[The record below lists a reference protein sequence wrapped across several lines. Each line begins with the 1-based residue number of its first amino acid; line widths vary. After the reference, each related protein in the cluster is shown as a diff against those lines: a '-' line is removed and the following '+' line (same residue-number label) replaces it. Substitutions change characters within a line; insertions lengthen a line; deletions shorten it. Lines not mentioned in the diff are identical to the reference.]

1 MKRPVVFDLDGT
13 LVDSRQ
19 DIVAAANY
27 VRTQAGLEPL
37 PIAVVS
43 GFVGDGARYLIA
55 HVLGLDVGDASVQE
69 HLDVFLDFYAAHAV
83 DHTTLMPGAREVMD
97 ALAPARSLGLCTN
110 KSRRTTLCVLDGLGI
125 TERFSAIVAGGDTA
139 QNKPHPAPLL
149 YIAERLGVP
158 APELVMVGDGPQ
170 DILAAR
176 AAGALGIG
184 VRGGILPFERLAAA
198 SPDVLLDDLSELP
211 AFLQGLD

>member
-55 HVLGLDVGDASVQE
+55 HVLDLEVGDASVQE

-83 DHTTLMPGAREVMD
+83 DHTTLMPGASEVMD
-97 ALAPARSLGLCTN
+97 ALAPARALGLCTN